1 MVAALNVYRQVV
13 NGQRT
18 PANVAANQTVQQRQA
33 ALQVVP
39 GGQPGQ
45 FVPQQQPMQMQAQYA
60 PQQYAQQAYAQQQQ
74 LAYQQAQMAQQA
86 QQRPLTPHEQR
97 QMYRAQYAQSAMRA
111 QAQMQQQ
118 QASAQNWYNQWQQGG
133 MGPGQPQQPQYG
145 MPQAQYGQP
154 QFAPPMPMQ
163 QGFVQ
168 QGQWQQPQVPQYQA
182 PALQQA
188 VQGGM
193 PSLPS
198 YAQPIQHFASRADEQ
213 LFEPGGNFN
222 PVAFGGWR
230 GALQGA
236 VPDPRQ
242 RMFGA
247 NNQLNADNSRDAL
260 VQIKHVLT
268 TAGREARFA
277 RFNRQ
282 AQQMMTEERRQILA
296 AATQDPEGFAIMGQ
310 ELLLPIKDLVDY
322 EGWARKVYRVRPL
335 AQGELF
341 RIAKD
346 VRSTAWVI
354 GQDGQGLEARLFG
367 RYVTPSEFKI
377 GSFPTVDIED
387 IYQMNYDVLD
397 RAQDTARQEI
407 ELEEDKRGRALIDV
421 AAQTVNA
428 VTSFTSLGVAAFE
441 DVRYQVERH
450 RLVVEKFL
458 INRAELSDIVKTMSS
473 QVDPVTEREL
483 ILAGYIGSF
492 LNAVIITS
500 AGTQVEE
507 VVPAGTFYAVTG
519 PEYMGEMGIRVELF
533 SEPFNMFSQ
542 FRFVKGWAFGEIIGF
557 VISNPRAC
565 AKGMK

>member
-1 MVAALNVYRQVV
+1 MVAALNAYRQLVQ
-13 NGQRT
+13 GQQRG
-18 PANVAANQTVQQRQA
+18 PANAAAPGQQRQA
-33 ALQVVP
+33 QLHVV
-39 GGQPGQ
+39 QPGQ
-45 FVPQQQPMQMQAQYA
+45 GGFMPPQYA
-60 PQQYAQQAYAQQQQ
+60 PQQPQYMPQPQQYGQQPPMSP
-74 LAYQQAQMAQQA
+74 A
-86 QQRPLTPHEQR
+86 EQR
-97 QMYRAQYAQSAMRA
+97 QAHRQQFSQSAMRH
-111 QAQMQQQ
+111 QASMQQQ
-118 QASAQNWYNQWQQGG
+118 QQQATQGFYGQWQQGG
-133 MGPGQPQQPQYG
+133 MPPGAQQMGP
-145 MPQAQYGQP
+145 
-154 QFAPPMPMQ
+154 

-168 QGQWQQPQVPQYQA
+168 QGQLYQPQYGHVPGYQQA
-182 PALQQA
+182 PAIQQA
-188 VQGGM
+188 YAQGVHQQVPG
-193 PSLPS
+193 
-198 YAQPIQHFASRADEQ
+198 YAQPIQHFASQMDERSFDPSGQ
-213 LFEPGGNFN
+213 FN
-222 PVAFGGWR
+222 PMAYGGEGWR
-230 GALQGA
+230 NGLHGAL
-236 VPDPRQ
+236 PDPRN
-242 RMFGA
+242 RMFASNG
-247 NNQLNADNSRDAL
+247 QLNAHDNKDAL
-260 VQIKHVLT
+260 TQAMHLLKN
-268 TAGREARFA
+268 ASREAHMA
-277 RFNRQ
+277 RWHRQ
-282 AQQMMTEERRQILA
+282 ASQMMTEERRQILA
-296 AATQDPEGFAIMGQ
+296 AAVQDPEGFSIMGQ

-341 RIAKD
+341 RLAKD

-354 GQDGQGLEARLFG
+354 GQDGQGIEARLYG

-428 VTSFTSLGVAAFE
+428 VTSITTLGVAAFE
-441 DVRYQVERH
+441 DIRFQVERH

-507 VVPAGTFYAVTG
+507 VVPAGTVYAVTG

-557 VISNPRAC
+557 VIANPRSC
-565 AKGMK
+565 AKGIK